1 MSVGIHE
8 VQRSLSGGGVD
19 LRVNPVTKPTKPT
32 GPAHAQ
38 GARRLERALR
48 DVGRE
53 HRGNRHWQA
62 GVWARIRRS
71 ERSAPWFER
80 VAAWL
85 LRVVK

>member
-8 VQRSLSGGGVD
+8 VRRSLSGGGVD

-53 HRGNRHWQA
+53 HRSNPYWRA
-62 GVWARIRRS
+62 GVWAQIKRPDRS
-71 ERSAPWFER
+71 TSWFER
-80 VAAWL
+80 VVAWL